1 MNNRLKMAAMMV
13 TVSAAVG
20 LALGAC
26 AADAE
31 SALTAK
37 DRRILAYLNG
47 TPSET
52 EAPRDILVNKPDY
65 VVYVPKQPRKPAL
78 RDPAKTGDTYKIFVS
93 ANICRSI
100 RFGRRADI

>member
-1 MNNRLKMAAMMV
+1 MMV

-52 EAPRDILVNKPDY
+52 EAPRDILVN
-65 VVYVPKQPRKPAL
+65 VP
-78 RDPAKTGDTYKIFVS
+78 
-93 ANICRSI
+93 
-100 RFGRRADI
+100 